1 MYGSLGLAPVGP
13 VSMDEEEQLK
23 ELVAR
28 WRDALRSRPP
38 ADRGGRSATP
48 TDPATMLQDVH
59 REHVAGLL
67 EAALRDRIELGLD
80 LTVEELGALG
90 PYLAPAEAVRLGGSV
105 ARWGLESEVELL
117 CAPAS
122 LERDRRIAEA
132 LLRLSPTAARRE
144 LAARLDSLGEQPGL
158 DRP

>member
-67 EAALRDRIELGLD
+67 EAALRDRIELG
-80 LTVEELGALG
+80 ALG

-144 LAARLDSLGEQPGL
+144 LAARLDSLGEQPGP